1 MEKFMS
7 DKIVNI
13 ENSQEKELEL
23 LKEKYLEVEM
33 PQEQFDKL
41 KLAMDK
47 GKKDNRKERQKIVWS
62 RTIRSAAAI
71 LLAFIILPNTTVN
84 VAHAME
90 QIPVL
95 GNLVKL
101 VTWRDYQYEDER
113 HQADVSVAKLDVTE
127 LEETIDTK
135 ETESEVSTNFDTM
148 AEEESVIQNNLKKTT
163 EGINAE
169 IEEITSSLIDEFETH
184 IQEEMGYQDIVIQSE
199 VLADTEDYF
208 TLKLLCYQG
217 AGSGYQWNYYYT
229 IDLNTGE
236 RLQLKDVFVEGADY
250 ISVISE
256 NIKKQMREQ
265 MAADENVYYWLEDE
279 IEEWNFNSIT
289 DETLFY
295 MNEKGSV
302 VISFNEGDVAP
313 MYMGVVEFE
322 IEDSVIKDIRK

>member
-1 MEKFMS
+1 MS

-13 ENSQEKELEL
+13 KNSQEKELEL
-23 LKEKYLEVEM
+23 LKEKYLVVEM
-33 PQEQFDKL
+33 PQEQFEKL

-71 LLAFIILPNTTVN
+71 FLAFIILPNTTVN

-148 AEEESVIQNNLKKTT
+148 AEEESAIQNNLKKTT

-169 IEEITSSLIDEFETH
+169 IEEITNSLIVEFETH

-265 MAADENVYYWLEDE
+265 MDADENVYYWLEDE